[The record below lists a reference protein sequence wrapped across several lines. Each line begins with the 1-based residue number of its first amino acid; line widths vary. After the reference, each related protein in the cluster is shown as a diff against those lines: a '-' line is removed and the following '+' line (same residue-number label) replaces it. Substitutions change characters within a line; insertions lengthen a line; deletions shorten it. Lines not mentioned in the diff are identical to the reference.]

1 MVVEDDDDDNDAP
14 PTVDEEEDKD
24 EEAHFRVDP
33 PADANHP
40 FVSCGC
46 DFGICTYGNPAPP
59 EEESRVDAAASMP
72 RPCVCVCPP
81 PKAPRPSP
89 LRRLRP
95 LPSSW

>member
-1 MVVEDDDDDNDAP
+1 MCVVEEDDNDAP
-14 PTVDEEEDKD
+14 PPPTLDDIEAEE

-46 DFGICTYGNPAPP
+46 DLGICTYGNPAAP
-59 EEESRVDAAASMP
+59 EGESRVEVAASMP

-81 PKAPRPSP
+81 QAPRPIP